1 MPEWQHLA
9 VGDRILDGPPE
20 ANCAFVVRLLEP
32 NRHLVLH
39 SREHLPPGCAERYG
53 AEIDWSW
60 AFVLDALPGERT
72 RLVVR
77 SRCRLEPRWVAA
89 GYVGLVVP
97 ADLVMSRQ
105 MMRGVRARAESTM
118 PAEIIDLR

>member
-1 MPEWQHLA
+1 MAAHGRRRSRPGRPAGGEL
-9 VGDRILDGPPE
+9 RIRRPAARTEL
-20 ANCAFVVRLLEP
+20 

-60 AFVLDALPGERT
+60 AFVLDALPRERT
-72 RLVVR
+72 RLVVL

-89 GYVGLVVP
+89 GHVGLVVP